1 MKYYLI
7 YENQRTNDVSLV
19 GEFNRP
25 SEAYDNIKQFNIK
38 TGFES
43 YYIRVTENENED
55 NFWVD
60 FGSHFR
66 FYHIAFG
73 KEAADRI
80 MKKLK
85 GELL

>member
-43 YYIRVTENENED
+43 NYMRVTEHKD
-55 NFWVD
+55 KFWVD

-73 KEAADRI
+73 KEAADRV

-85 GELL
+85 GKIL